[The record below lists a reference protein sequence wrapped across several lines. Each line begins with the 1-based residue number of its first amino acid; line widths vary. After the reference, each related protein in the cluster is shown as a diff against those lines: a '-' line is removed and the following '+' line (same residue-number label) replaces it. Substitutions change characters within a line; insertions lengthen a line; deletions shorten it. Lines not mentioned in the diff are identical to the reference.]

1 MDRVRRMTGLLPFL
15 LVALAGGCVGT
26 HKPLYPDSTA
36 AKQLNVPFVKQH
48 RHYCGPA
55 SLSAV
60 FSYYGE
66 EKNQDEIGKGM
77 YRRII
82 RGVLK
87 EDLVRYAKKDGWEIV
102 KAGSSDLDEVKKYID
117 AGRPVIAFILLG
129 PKFLFRGHFV
139 VIVGYD
145 DVKEQVLCHTG
156 YHSYERVWYRRFLG
170 KWRSNWILVV
180 KPKKKEPISPA
191 PPR

>member
-1 MDRVRRMTGLLPFL
+1 MPLLLPLAL
-15 LVALAGGCVGT
+15 LVLAAGCVGT

-36 AKQLNVPFVKQH
+36 TKRLNVPFVTQK
-48 RHYCGPA
+48 RYYCGPA

-60 FSYYGE
+60 FSYYGVE
-66 EKNQDEIGKGM
+66 RDQEEIGRGM

-102 KAGSSDLDEVKKYID
+102 KAGPSDLDEVKKHID
-117 AGRPVIAFILLG
+117 AGEPVIAFSLLG
-129 PKFLFRGHFV
+129 PRFLFRGHFV

-170 KWRSNWILVV
+170 KWRSNWILVIR
-180 KPKKKEPISPA
+180 PKKKEPTSPA